1 MDSNITLQ
9 TKQMIDSLKAVCTNF
24 GLGNAS
30 SEYKIITEVFL
41 YKFLNDKFLFEAKR
55 VEPALAK
62 LSPADAEK
70 QLAQMT
76 DDDYELFLLGFGPD
90 TAKLKQTHFISYL
103 FNRKNEENFHTV
115 FDDTLLDIATYNIDI
130 FSVRTGGQS
139 NMRLFSGI
147 SQHVIEAEKK
157 DDFCRAIID
166 KIAECSFDS
175 VFEQKYDFFAQIFE
189 YLIKDYNKDF
199 GKYAEYYTPHSIASI
214 IAKIMV
220 PNGVKNVT
228 VYDPAAGSGTL
239 VLALAHEIGESNC
252 TIYTQDIS
260 QKSNEFLRLNLILNN
275 LVHSLPNVVHD
286 DTLLRPYHKNAK
298 GDGLATF
305 DYIVSNPPFN
315 MDFSDSRDTLA
326 GDNHKKRFFAGVPS
340 IPKKDIEKMA
350 VYLLFIQHIL
360 YSLAPKG
367 KAAIVVPT
375 GFLTKSGIAKKIRE
389 YLVKEKMLRGVISMP
404 SNIFATTGTNVSI
417 LFIDRENAN
426 GNVILMDASKL
437 GTKVKVDGKNQRTV
451 LSDNEITKIIDTF
464 NAGKLE
470 DDFCVA
476 VSYADIEAKKL
487 SFSAGQYF
495 EVRIEYV
502 ELTPEEFAKNMSS
515 FAARLDELFAE
526 SRRLE
531 DKIKAQLGRVK
542 LL

>member
-139 NMRLFSGI
+139 KMRLFSGI

-417 LFIDRENAN
+417 LFIDCENAN